1 MRAWRAFQPRP
12 PPSSSQPPPPTPRSV
27 YVRYMAGCAHMCE
40 YIDVQC
46 VCVRCAYGVHVCVYS
61 HPLLHQTAACP
72 TVARMAGVIERLR
85 RHSEGEDFTAY
96 LRAVGLMRGGGG
108 IGGGKC
114 RSGEVASAVEWPPHR
129 YLLGLEAARAQCAVR
144 MTKNPVRMERI
155 TPASRSQ

>member
-1 MRAWRAFQPRP
+1 M
-12 PPSSSQPPPPTPRSV
+12 
-27 YVRYMAGCAHMCE
+27 GCT
-40 YIDVQC
+40 C
-46 VCVRCAYGVHVCVYS
+46 VCTLTPCCTRRQPAPCSLPPAAC
-61 HPLLHQTAACP
+61 PLLHQTAACP